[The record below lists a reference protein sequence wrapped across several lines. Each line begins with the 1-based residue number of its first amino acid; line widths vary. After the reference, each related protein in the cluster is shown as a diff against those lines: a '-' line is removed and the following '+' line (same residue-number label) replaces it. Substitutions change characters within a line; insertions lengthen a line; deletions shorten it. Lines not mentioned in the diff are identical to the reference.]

1 MTTLDPKF
9 RWGALPGL
17 LAALMLAG
25 CAGTVVIESE
35 FPEPVVKAMPFSA
48 GIYYSPEFKEYI
60 YKEEEGK
67 LEFELG
73 TKQLAVY
80 DKIFGALFEQT
91 INVPS
96 ADGDNSAFGVDLV
109 LEPVLEEY
117 AFLSPQETA
126 TNFYAVS
133 MKYQIRLYSDQ
144 GTIVGYWPFVAYGKD
159 RKKFVNGN
167 QSLGEAT
174 TLALRD
180 AAAAMVSQFKGVVEK
195 EQWRDPI
202 SAPAAPPAPS
212 ASTPEVTS
220 P

>member
-1 MTTLDPKF
+1 MNKQN
-9 RWGALPGL
+9 RNAGRHALARFAA
-17 LAALMLAG
+17 LAAVALLSG
-25 CAGTVVIESE
+25 CAGTVVIEST
-35 FPEPVVKAMPFSA
+35 FPEPVVTPLPYSVGVF
-48 GIYYSPEFKEYI
+48 YSPGFTQYV
-60 YKEEEGK
+60 YSDEEEK

-73 TKQLAVY
+73 SKQQAMY
-80 DKIFGALFEQT
+80 DKVFGALFEQT
-91 INVPS
+91 IAVPQ
-96 ADGDNSAFGVDLV
+96 ADGDNSAYGVDLV

-117 AFLSPQETA
+117 AFLSPAETA

-133 MKYQIRLYSDQ
+133 MKYQIRLYSDE

-159 RKKFVNGN
+159 RKQFVNGN

-195 EQWRDPI
+195 EQWRSNPTGQEI
-202 SAPAAPPAPS
+202 S
-212 ASTPEVTS
+212 S

>member
-1 MTTLDPKF
+1 MRIHPQRRERRPIRLLF
-9 RWGALPGL
+9 ALL
-17 LAALMLAG
+17 MALTLAG
-25 CAGTVVIESE
+25 CAGTVVIEQE
-35 FPEPVVKAMPFSA
+35 FPEPVVQPLPFSA
-48 GIYYSPEFKEYI
+48 GIYYSPQFSQYV
-60 YKEEEGK
+60 YTEEEGK
-67 LEFELG
+67 LTFELG
-73 TKQLAVY
+73 TKQQAVY

-91 INVPS
+91 IAVPS
-96 ADGDNSAFGVDLV
+96 PDQDNSSYGVDLV

-117 AFLSPQETA
+117 AFLSPAETA

-159 RKKFVNGN
+159 RKRFVNGN

-195 EQWRDPI
+195 QQWRTPL
-202 SAPAAPPAPS
+202 PPN
-212 ASTPEVTS
+212 EVSS

>member
-1 MTTLDPKF
+1 MTTPYSKF
-9 RWGALPGL
+9 CLGTVPGL
-17 LAALMLAG
+17 LAVLTLAG

-35 FPEPVVKAMPFSA
+35 FPEPVVQAMPFSA
-48 GIYYSPEFKEYI
+48 GIYYSPEFSEYVF
-60 YKEEEGK
+60 KEEEGK

-91 INVPS
+91 ISVPS
-96 ADGDNSAFGVDLV
+96 PDGDNSAYGVDLV

-167 QSLGEAT
+167 ESLGEAT

-195 EQWRDPI
+195 EQWR
-202 SAPAAPPAPS
+202 APLPPPPE
-212 ASTPEVTS
+212 TPPEVTS

>member
-1 MTTLDPKF
+1 MRIHPQRRERRSIRVLF
-9 RWGALPGL
+9 GL
-17 LAALMLAG
+17 LTALTLAG
-25 CAGTVVIESE
+25 CAGTVVIEQE
-35 FPEPVVKAMPFSA
+35 FPEPVVQPLPFSA
-48 GIYYSPEFKEYI
+48 GIYYSPQFSEYV
-60 YKEEEGK
+60 YTEEEGK
-67 LEFELG
+67 LTFELG
-73 TKQLAVY
+73 TKQQAVY

-91 INVPS
+91 IPVPS
-96 ADGDNSAFGVDLV
+96 PDQDNSSYGVDLV

-117 AFLSPQETA
+117 AFLSPAETA

-159 RKKFVNGN
+159 RKRFVNGN

-195 EQWRDPI
+195 QQWRTPL
-202 SAPAAPPAPS
+202 PPN
-212 ASTPEVTS
+212 EVSS

>member
-1 MTTLDPKF
+1 MRIHPQRRKRRSIRVLF
-9 RWGALPGL
+9 GL
-17 LAALMLAG
+17 LTALTLAG
-25 CAGTVVIESE
+25 CAGTVVIEQE
-35 FPEPVVKAMPFSA
+35 FPEPVVQPLPFSA
-48 GIYYSPEFKEYI
+48 GIYYSPQFSEYV
-60 YKEEEGK
+60 YTEEEGK
-67 LEFELG
+67 LTFELG
-73 TKQLAVY
+73 TKQQAVY

-91 INVPS
+91 IPVPS
-96 ADGDNSAFGVDLV
+96 PDQDNSSYGVDLV

-117 AFLSPQETA
+117 AFLSPAETA

-159 RKKFVNGN
+159 RKRFVNGN

-195 EQWRDPI
+195 QQWRTPL
-202 SAPAAPPAPS
+202 PPN
-212 ASTPEVTS
+212 EVSS